1 MAAAVGM
8 TAALTACQDDID
20 APSANAP
27 VAQNEAN
34 ISILDLKKTFWK
46 DDVNYI
52 YGMEDKEDAEF
63 VSIPAREDGSHYII
77 KGVVVSSDEASNVF
91 KSLVIQDETAAIA
104 MSINSYNLYLNY
116 RMGQEVVVDITGMYV
131 GKYNGLLQ
139 VGYPSWYANGKVW
152 NASFMS
158 PQLAQRHIEL
168 NG

>member
-91 KSLVIQDETAAIA
+91 KSLVIQD
-104 MSINSYNLYLNY
+104 
-116 RMGQEVVVDITGMYV
+116 
-131 GKYNGLLQ
+131 
-139 VGYPSWYANGKVW
+139 
-152 NASFMS
+152 
-158 PQLAQRHIEL
+158 
-168 NG
+168 